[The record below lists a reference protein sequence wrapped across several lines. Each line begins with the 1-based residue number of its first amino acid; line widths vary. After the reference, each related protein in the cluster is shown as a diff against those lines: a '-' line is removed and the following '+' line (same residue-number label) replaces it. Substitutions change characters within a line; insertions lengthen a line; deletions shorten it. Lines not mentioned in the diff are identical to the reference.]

1 MPFLR
6 LGGIGMGQILGALL
20 MLIGA
25 IFGICGIAF
34 FSYIE
39 RYSMVGSG
47 SLGLIFG
54 FLLWEVGACREK
66 LSKLEKQLFS
76 KKSVSDHTQKD
87 TDI

>member
-1 MPFLR
+1 
-6 LGGIGMGQILGALL
+6 MGQILGALL

-25 IFGICGIAF
+25 IFVFCGIAF
-34 FSYIE
+34 FSYIV

>member
-1 MPFLR
+1 
-6 LGGIGMGQILGALL
+6 MGQILGALL

-25 IFGICGIAF
+25 IFVICGIAF

>member
-25 IFGICGIAF
+25 IFVICGIAF